1 MQLKPLPWP
10 DPVTQVATALIFTVL
25 VSIVPAST
33 SRGQSLEPFESPRI
47 SETQWRTYYFEVESA
62 HRDSVERLDAELL
75 IQFRDS
81 GAATIWT
88 FTQLGHPAHP
98 GWVTRRVVDTAG
110 QASVRQVGYFA
121 GDEDAFFILFQKFL
135 QQNKVIEERLN
146 E

>member
-1 MQLKPLPWP
+1 MQLKPLPWS
-10 DPVTQVATALIFTVL
+10 DPATQVATALIFTVL

-135 QQNKVIEERLN
+135 QQNKVIEGRLN

>member
-1 MQLKPLPWP
+1 MPLKLLPWQ

>member
-1 MQLKPLPWP
+1 MQLKLLPWQ

-135 QQNKVIEERLN
+135 QQNKVIEGRLN